1 MVNKNYLKR
10 AKSDLILIEKR
21 LDNLSIPGNSDDS
34 VQTLLLT
41 DRFVTSLE
49 NGGDV
54 FMIEKPTIPTI
65 TSPKLKIVLSLSVV
79 LGGMIGTALVLVR
92 NAISNVKSS

>member
-1 MVNKNYLKR
+1 MINLFYSLQKKVWQIFILIKSGRLEILDGLLNYSSYLKRLVNKNYLKR

-49 NGGDV
+49 NGG
-54 FMIEKPTIPTI
+54 MC
-65 TSPKLKIVLSLSVV
+65 S
-79 LGGMIGTALVLVR
+79 
-92 NAISNVKSS
+92 